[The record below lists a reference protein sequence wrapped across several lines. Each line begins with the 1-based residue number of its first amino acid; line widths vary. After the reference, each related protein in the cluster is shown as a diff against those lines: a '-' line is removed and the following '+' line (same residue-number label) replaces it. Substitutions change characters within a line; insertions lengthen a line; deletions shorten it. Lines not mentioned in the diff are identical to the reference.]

1 VARRKRKLIRI
12 LIADDHAMVREGL
25 TAVLGLARDMRVV
38 GEVDRADR
46 LRAALA
52 AIPCD
57 ILLLDLKLDRWVID
71 DIAELAKTTK
81 VIALTGSDRDEDLIA
96 AFRLGAR
103 AIIQKTAA
111 AETVREAIRAVAAGM
126 VWLPP
131 AFRTKLTAQSQTA
144 ATEELTARESEIVRQ
159 VAIGLRNAEVG
170 RKLSITEGTVK
181 IHLSNISRKLNIR
194 DRVELTVYAFRSG
207 LIATA
212 TQRR

>member
-1 VARRKRKLIRI
+1 MARRKRKLVRI

-25 TAVLGLARDMRVV
+25 TAVLSLARDMKVV

-46 LRAALA
+46 LRTALA
-52 AIPCD
+52 ASPCD
-57 ILLLDLKLDRWVID
+57 ILLLDLKLDRWVIN

-103 AIIQKTAA
+103 AIVQKTAA
-111 AETVREAIRAVAAGM
+111 AEMVREAIRAVAAGM
-126 VWLPP
+126 VWMPP
-131 AFRTKLTAQSQTA
+131 TFRIKLTAQSQTLT
-144 ATEELTARESEIVRQ
+144 TEELTVRESEIVRQ
-159 VAIGLRNAEVG
+159 VAIGLRNAEVA

-181 IHLSNISRKLNIR
+181 IHLSNIFRKLKIR

-207 LIATA
+207 LIAVA
-212 TQRR
+212 PHS